1 MLPGSALY
9 IHLMMALGVLMTLL
23 FLHLYFV
30 LWRRFRGGNSLAG
43 LGRGRG
49 QTDADSCPVTVNL
62 AHGLVAVAIGG
73 NGRYWT

>member
-49 QTDADSCPVTVNL
+49 AN
-62 AHGLVAVAIGG
+62 
-73 NGRYWT
+73 